1 MGRVHSVMLD
11 GLDPYALTA
20 LYTCPVGHPHSLAR
34 D

>member
-11 GLDPYALTA
+11 GLDPFALTA
-20 LYTCPVGHPHSLAR
+20 LYADPAGHPQSLAW